1 MAKAQSM
8 MFKKGPTKVA
18 DLMAGKR
25 QTVASITTFRA
36 CAKLGLTG
44 LSETIYELVV

>member
-1 MAKAQSM
+1 VAKTQNVI
-8 MFKKGPTKVA
+8 FKKGA
-18 DLMAGKR
+18 NLMAGKG

-44 LSETIYELVV
+44 LSENIYELVV